1 MRPETIRPEPV
12 RPSVEPLGTTR
23 MVHVVGPGALAGEG
37 DDKEEEEVRSRSSN
51 DAKSD
56 AAVEDDN
63 E

>member
-1 MRPETIRPEPV
+1 
-12 RPSVEPLGTTR
+12 
-23 MVHVVGPGALAGEG
+23 MVDDQENVVDDEENVV